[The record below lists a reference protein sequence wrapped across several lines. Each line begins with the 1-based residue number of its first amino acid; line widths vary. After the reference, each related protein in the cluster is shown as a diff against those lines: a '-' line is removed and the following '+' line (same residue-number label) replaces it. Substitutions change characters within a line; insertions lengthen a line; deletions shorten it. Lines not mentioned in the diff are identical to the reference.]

1 MHDPVNYKALGLPL
15 AGLLLLIALVGPR
28 YCGGK
33 VDSASDAATSTPPA
47 APERLL
53 AELRIETPNATWQ
66 RLQRGVGG
74 AAGILPTTLPGVLV
88 GLVDLDPRLTNELD
102 GTSPIRGAIAG
113 DPADP
118 SILLAIRLVELRRAR
133 AAFGVDGGML
143 PGRRGST
150 LVTSIT
156 DDGFLLV
163 GRRATDLAMA
173 PWVTR
178 QRPPGKDAIALDV
191 PATALGAIVPM
202 LTEAWRNARQFLLAQ
217 DQRMRAERGRAPDF
231 GDPAAIVG
239 LLDGWVDR
247 RTSILADL
255 EGLHVGIDT
264 LDDAVVAVA
273 TLPPGKGGSAKAWLD
288 PMRVGDAAPVL
299 ALPSHALVAVSTRD
313 GDAARAE
320 QATDIE
326 SAVKT
331 VLGARLKDP
340 APLHEE
346 IALVTKARGEAL
358 AVALDDGVLVLR
370 APGADT
376 AAVNPALR
384 GGFALLQSAPF
395 REALRI
401 RRIEGDELVAGAAGR
416 AKLTRGATGVDAGAP
431 TETPLTW
438 TVDAGGFELAAG
450 DWTAAAGKLADD
462 PTLKRFVGALGND
475 ASSIL
480 VMQPGRLL
488 GSKST
493 ASLAAAL
500 GKKDG
505 AGFVR
510 IELADA
516 LVRDVL
522 RAQMGF

>member
-15 AGLLLLIALVGPR
+15 AGLLLLVALVGPR

-33 VDSASDAATSTPPA
+33 VEPTAPAAPLSPPA
-47 APERLL
+47 ALL
-53 AELRIETPNATWQ
+53 GELRIETPNASWQ

-102 GTSPIRGAIAG
+102 GTSPIYGAIAG

-133 AAFGVDGGML
+133 TAFGVDGGLL

-163 GRRATDLAMA
+163 GRRAADLAMA

-191 PATALGAIVPM
+191 PAAALGALVPV
-202 LTEAWRNARQFLLAQ
+202 LTDAWKNARQFLLAQ

-239 LLDGWVDR
+239 LLDGWVGR
-247 RTSILADL
+247 RTSVLADL
-255 EGLHVGIDT
+255 EGLHVGLET

-273 TLPPGKGGSAKAWLD
+273 TLPPGKGGPAKAWLD

-299 ALPSHALVAVSTRD
+299 ALPAHALVAVSTRD

-320 QATDIE
+320 QATDLE

-331 VLGARLKDP
+331 VLGPRLKDP

-346 IALVTKARGEAL
+346 LALVTKARGEAL
-358 AVALDDGVLVLR
+358 AVALDDGAMLLR
-370 APGADT
+370 APGGDT
-376 AAVNPALR
+376 TAVNPALR
-384 GGFALLQSAPF
+384 GGFALLQSEPF

-401 RRIEGDELVAGAAGR
+401 RRIQGEGAELVAGAGGR
-416 AKLTRGATGVDAGAP
+416 AKLTRGAVGADAGAP

-438 TVDAGGFELAAG
+438 TVDAGGFDLAAG
-450 DWTAAAGKLADD
+450 DWTAAPGKLADE
-462 PTLKRFVGALGND
+462 PALKRFVGALGGD